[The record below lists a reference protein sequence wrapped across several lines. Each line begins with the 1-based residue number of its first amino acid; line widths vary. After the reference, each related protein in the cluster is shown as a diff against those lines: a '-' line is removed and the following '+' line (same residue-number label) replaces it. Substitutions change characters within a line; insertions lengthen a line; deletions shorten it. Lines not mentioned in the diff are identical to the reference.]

1 VSLLVLLLVAG
12 LGAGMFAMPG
22 RDAAEPE
29 SVDAVAEHEPKE
41 PATAVEGVASAPAWT
56 GREPLGCRGTERH
69 ELRGAKISSDGEL
82 LRASGSCA
90 IELIDC
96 TIAQGSTC

>member
-1 VSLLVLLLVAG
+1 MSLLVLLLVAG
-12 LGAGMFAMPG
+12 VGAGMFAML
-22 RDAAEPE
+22 RREAAEPE
-29 SVDAVAEHEPKE
+29 SVDAVEHEPHE

-56 GREPLGCRGTERH
+56 GREPLRCSGTERH
-69 ELRGAKISSDGEL
+69 VLRGAKLSSDGEL